1 MPAVPQSLSFFV
13 GREKAEG
20 DRRFREGKK
29 MIETRKLDWG
39 DPHRRREGL
48 DDFVERE
55 RLARFGTEE
64 MDESQK
70 TDRVRRHF
78 NAVARKY
85 DLMNTVLSLG
95 IHYLWKHAGIRMLDL
110 KPGERV
116 LDVCGGTGDLSIL
129 ADRKVGPRGQVVLC
143 DINREMMVAG
153 RNKPTNRRRR
163 RRIGFVQGDAERL
176 PFPDTSFD
184 AVMVGYAIRNIT
196 HMVRAFREMHRVLR
210 PGGRFLCLEFS
221 KPVWPWFRALYDFYS
236 FQIMPTLGQ
245 AFVGDRTAY
254 TCLPETIRQFLLPHE
269 LSAVLEGV
277 GFSAVRYRLL
287 TNGISVAH
295 LGCKGGIE
303 PHNTTC

>member
-1 MPAVPQSLSFFV
+1 MT
-13 GREKAEG
+13 
-20 DRRFREGKK
+20 
-29 MIETRKLDWG
+29 ETRKLDWG

-64 MDESQK
+64 MDEGQK
-70 TDRVRRHF
+70 ADRVRRHF

-95 IHYLWKHAGIRMLDL
+95 IHYLWKRAGIGMLNL

-129 ADRKVGPRGQVVLC
+129 ADRKAGPGGHVVLC

-163 RRIGFVQGDAERL
+163 RRIDFVQGDAERL
-176 PFPDTSFD
+176 AFPDASFD

-196 HMVRAFREMHRVLR
+196 HMARAFREMHRVLR

-236 FQIMPTLGQ
+236 FHVMPALGQ

-277 GFSAVRYRLL
+277 GFSSVRYRLL

-295 LGCKGGIE
+295 LGFKK
-303 PHNTTC
+303 